1 MLERQT
7 RPAQG
12 LIEYPLRHPQHQSR
26 EAGSCTDA
34 EQTSIPHAHNAQFAP
49 VPTIRDGAW
58 AMPQIHHAMAPR
70 SLHIRSRSPLDRQ
83 DRARRSPSDAM
94 RWFR

>member
-1 MLERQT
+1 MLERRK
-7 RPAQG
+7 RPAQDF
-12 LIEYPLRHPQHQSR
+12 IENPLPHPQHQSR

-58 AMPQIHHAMAPR
+58 AMPQIPHAMAPR
-70 SLHIRSRSPLDRQ
+70 SLHIRSRSPLNHQ
-83 DRARRSPSDAM
+83 DRAWRSPSDAM